1 VVALVAAAAGATLPL
16 ALRLGVSA
24 GLLQVAVGALGEAGR
39 SARTGPA
46 AAVGLAAS
54 VAGLGL
60 ALAAGPPLLLAG
72 AALLALGAWHALRA
86 QGTRIGW
93 LPSALGLPLLPVYGW
108 LGATGTLPPSFRV
121 LVPAWALAGAALAI
135 SAAVA
140 EAERDRAAGADS
152 VALWLGPR
160 PASALALL
168 LQAAV
173 AAIAV
178 ATGADPGSGGPWTT
192 ALAAAAAL
200 PVAGAALGVLVA
212 RRGPAPREIAFEVQA
227 VGLALLAVAWVSAGG
242 APAGA

>member
-1 VVALVAAAAGATLPL
+1 MAAGAALPL

-39 SARTGPA
+39 SARAGPA
-46 AAVGLAAS
+46 AAVALAAA

-86 QGTRIGW
+86 EGTRIAW
-93 LPSALGLPLLPVYGW
+93 LPLALGLPLLPVYGW
-108 LGATGTLPPSFRV
+108 LGATGTLPPAFRA
-121 LVPAWALAGAALAI
+121 LVPASALAGAALAI

-160 PASALALL
+160 AASVLALL

-178 ATGADPGSGGPWTT
+178 GTGAGPGSGGPWLT

-227 VGLALLAVAWVSAGG
+227 VGLALLAVAWVCATG
-242 APAGA
+242 APPGA